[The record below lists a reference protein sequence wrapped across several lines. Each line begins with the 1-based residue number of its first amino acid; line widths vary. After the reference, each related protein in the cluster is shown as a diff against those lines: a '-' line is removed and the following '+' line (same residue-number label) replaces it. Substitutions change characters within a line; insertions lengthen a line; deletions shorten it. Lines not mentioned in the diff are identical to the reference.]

1 MGLWNV
7 RSLQSKLSFFQSL
20 IYSKSFGIFCLT
32 ETWLADYIF
41 DKEVIPCGFT
51 VYRRDR
57 GSRGGGVMIVVAN
70 SIASTLVPNNFDI
83 EMVTIN
89 LTYLQLVITCI
100 YVPPNSSDD
109 YHRDIISSL
118 NFLHSTYNHVVIM
131 GDFNSSDIN
140 WTTLSASSTF
150 SHSLCELVFKFNL
163 QQLVTSTT
171 HLRGSILDLVI
182 TNSPDLITSMQ
193 VDSNICSNF
202 SDHYLIT
209 FSTRLCTPI
218 RKTKIFHY
226 SRADLEGLFLYF
238 ANQMYSNTMDINSL
252 WLDLRE
258 SIKTACNLFIP
269 SSYTSIHSNPP
280 WFTSQTRHNLK
291 CAKSA
296 RHRLKKNPSSVLKL
310 RLSNI
315 ECLLTCLISTS
326 KENYEA
332 NLVNSFHSN
341 PKAVYKHL
349 KHLTTIPEVVTYNST
364 SATGPIFK
372 ANLFNTFFNSVFTGS
387 DFILPP
393 VDELPTPSTQLSSIT
408 ITYDE
413 VLSCLL
419 KIETGKAS
427 GCDRI
432 SARVLKMCSG
442 SIAGAVTNLF
452 NLSLS
457 TGCLPQEWKIHRI
470 SPIFKSGSRHNVE
483 NYRPVSLLC
492 IISKLLEALVY
503 EKIISFVSDRICANQ
518 FGFLRNRSSVLQLLL
533 SFSSII
539 NGCEQGYPTDQIFLD
554 FRKAFDSVSHSI
566 LLYKLWAFGITGPL
580 WQWFRGY
587 LLNRQH
593 FVEIDSC
600 SLGLLPLV
608 YLRAAF

>member
-70 SIASTLVPNNFDI
+70 SIASTLVPNVFDI

-109 YHRDIISSL
+109 YHHDIVSSL
-118 NFLHSTYNHVVIM
+118 NFLFSTYNHVVIM

-140 WTTLSASSTF
+140 WTTLSASSPF

-163 QQLVTSTT
+163 QQLVTSAT

-182 TNSPDLITSMQ
+182 TNSPDLIASMQ
-193 VDSNICSNF
+193 IDSNICSNY
-202 SDHYLIT
+202 SDHYLIS
-209 FSTRLCTPI
+209 FSILSSRLCTPI

-226 SRADLEGLFLYF
+226 SRADLEGLFLFF
-238 ANQMYSNTMDINSL
+238 ANQMYLNTMDINSL

-280 WFTSQTRHNLK
+280 WFTSQICHNLK
-291 CAKSA
+291 CARSV
-296 RHRLKKNPSSVLKL
+296 RCRLKKNPSSVLKL

-315 ECLLTCLISTS
+315 ECLLTSLISTS

-349 KHLTTIPEVVTYNST
+349 KHLTTHPSIPEVVTYNST
-364 SATGPIFK
+364 SAMGP
-372 ANLFNTFFNSVFTGS
+372 
-387 DFILPP
+387 
-393 VDELPTPSTQLSSIT
+393 
-408 ITYDE
+408 
-413 VLSCLL
+413 
-419 KIETGKAS
+419 
-427 GCDRI
+427 
-432 SARVLKMCSG
+432 
-442 SIAGAVTNLF
+442 
-452 NLSLS
+452 
-457 TGCLPQEWKIHRI
+457 
-470 SPIFKSGSRHNVE
+470 
-483 NYRPVSLLC
+483 
-492 IISKLLEALVY
+492 
-503 EKIISFVSDRICANQ
+503 
-518 FGFLRNRSSVLQLLL
+518 
-533 SFSSII
+533 
-539 NGCEQGYPTDQIFLD
+539 
-554 FRKAFDSVSHSI
+554 
-566 LLYKLWAFGITGPL
+566 
-580 WQWFRGY
+580 
-587 LLNRQH
+587 
-593 FVEIDSC
+593 
-600 SLGLLPLV
+600 
-608 YLRAAF
+608 